1 MDVIYETAE
10 QEQLYELGQKSGS
23 NGLWDDL
30 KLRGL
35 VQITHLVS
43 TDRYDDARK
52 VVDILERVKAI

>member
-10 QEQLYELGQKSGS
+10 QEQLHELGQKSGS

-35 VQITHLVS
+35 VQIAHLVS